1 MWSVKSRIFLQSG
14 LVFNSIV
21 IASIGAITVFS
32 FFPSYVFQIPRN
44 RWINSDV
51 PFQRAGAIAW
61 AVAIAVRV
69 ERFR

>member
-1 MWSVKSRIFLQSG
+1 MVSEITHLSPIWAGFQQH
-14 LVFNSIV
+14 V

-69 ERFR
+69 ERFH